1 MYRYSVPIGL
11 GILMV
16 GAMVAY
22 LLTAPAPVIGATSP
36 PQISPFVFDLML
48 KAKDLPVESFD
59 AI

>member
-1 MYRYSVPIGL
+1 
-11 GILMV
+11 MV